1 MRFANLKSSSRF
13 NNSCSNWR
21 WIIFFSP
28 NIITSSQS
36 ISCISYIDNLY
47 DQIREYRELYTE
59 YAELIDEIE
68 ALDEKELSDQ
78 SFDKLKR
85 LVTLIISETEKF
97 YYLAGLH
104 DARQVLEGS

>member
-1 MRFANLKSSSRF
+1 VALNYSLYQLVTLIIMKHLDELANVYQKEF
-13 NNSCSNWR
+13 
-21 WIIFFSP
+21 IIHRMGDLDR
-28 NIITSSQS
+28 QH
-36 ISCISYIDNLY
+36 
-47 DQIREYRELYTE
+47 DQIREYRELFTE

-85 LVTLIISETEKF
+85 LFALIISETEKF